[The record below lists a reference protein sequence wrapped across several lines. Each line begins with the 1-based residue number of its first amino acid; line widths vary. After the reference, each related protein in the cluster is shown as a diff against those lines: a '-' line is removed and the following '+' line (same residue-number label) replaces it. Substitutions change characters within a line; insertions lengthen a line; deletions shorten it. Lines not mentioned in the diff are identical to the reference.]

1 MIGWIRIRTSTKTL
15 MAHHAGCVTRTDH
28 GSDMDTDYGRL
39 YVTMAEK
46 FLDRADTRKLLPA
59 HLSQKQSAAA
69 KV

>member
-1 MIGWIRIRTSTKTL
+1 MRAVSPGRTT
-15 MAHHAGCVTRTDH
+15 VQ
-28 GSDMDTDYGRL
+28 DMDTDYGRL